1 MLSFYFLILFLIF
14 LVILNLVLLGG
25 FFEAPWFPT
34 KKKDFDRIAKLAEL
48 RPGMLFYDLGGGN
61 GEILFYLSKK
71 YNITCIGIE
80 LSPLLYL
87 YSKFKSLFFKRV
99 KIEYGNFFQYDL
111 SKANVVY
118 IFLLPKTYDKLK
130 KKLNSEL
137 KEGTK
142 IILSCWPFE
151 YWKPTKISEKEN
163 SITYYLYIVQKEKS
177 CL

>member
-1 MLSFYFLILFLIF
+1 
-14 LVILNLVLLGG
+14 
-25 FFEAPWFPT
+25 
-34 KKKDFDRIAKLAEL
+34 
-48 RPGMLFYDLGGGN
+48 MLFYDLGSGSGK
-61 GEILFYLSKK
+61 ILFYLSKK
-71 YNITCIGIE
+71 YNITCVGIE

-99 KIEYGNFFQYDL
+99 KIKYGNFFQYDL
-111 SKANVVY
+111 SKADVIY
-118 IFLLPKTYDKLK
+118 IFLLPKNYDKLR

-151 YWKPTKISEKEN
+151 NRKPNTIEKKEN
-163 SITYYLYIVQKEKS
+163 AITYYLYIVQKQKN